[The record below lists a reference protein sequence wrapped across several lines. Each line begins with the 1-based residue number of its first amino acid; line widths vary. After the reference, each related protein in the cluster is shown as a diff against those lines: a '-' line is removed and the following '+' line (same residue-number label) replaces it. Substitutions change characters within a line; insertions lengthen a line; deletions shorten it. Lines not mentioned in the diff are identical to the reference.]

1 MARGKFTPFTEV
13 EKQKIK
19 DEYLDKPVKRLA
31 DELGFSFGRVKRF
44 LDKNNLVIPKEIV
57 EQRKRMNRF
66 KKGHTPFNRGKK
78 QSEYMKLEA
87 IEQSKA
93 TRFKKGHKPHNTKY
107 DGVISL
113 RPDKSGRTYKYIR
126 ISEGV
131 WELYHRSV
139 WERVNGKIPE
149 GHLIAFKDGNSLNT
163 RLDNLEVISMT
174 ENMYR
179 NSVHDYPEEVI
190 PSMVLIKQLDN
201 KLKDIKDE

>member
-1 MARGKFTPFTEV
+1 MAKGKFTSFTKE
-13 EKQKIK
+13 EEQKIK

-31 DELGFSFGRVKRF
+31 DELGVSCGRIKRF
-44 LDKNNLVIPKEIV
+44 LDRNNLDIPQETINK
-57 EQRKRMNRF
+57 RKLMNRF

-78 QSEYMKLEA
+78 QSEYMSAEA
-87 IEQSKA
+87 IEKTKA
-93 TRFKKGHKPHNTKY
+93 TRFQKGHKPHNTKY
-107 DGVISL
+107 DGVVSL
-113 RPDKSGRTYKYIR
+113 RADKTGRHYKYIR

-163 RLDNLEVISMT
+163 RLDNLEMISMV

-179 NSVHDYPEEVI
+179 NSTHDYPEEII
-190 PSMVLIKQLDN
+190 PSMVLINKLEN
-201 KLKDIKDE
+201 KLKDLKDE